1 MSVLR
6 ASVLLLCASFT
17 ACAGS
22 SAAPEQTAPQPSAV
36 AAVATSQSASST
48 PSNEAPS
55 GNAKAPSSA
64 APLASASAAS
74 AVEPLGVCD
83 QAKRKEALA
92 ALNQATPFLEQLRR
106 EQHPSKEEW
115 ERNMA
120 ALLFAAEAGL
130 LEAQYQYGKALFGAR
145 FGKQAPQKDEEAD
158 YVRALQFVRAAA
170 VRGHEPSKALFPE
183 LAEAKLPSK
192 LAMPLQDV
200 PRAWVV
206 KAVKNA
212 DEWVAKCR

>member
-1 MSVLR
+1 MLVLR

-22 SAAPEQTAPQPSAV
+22 STAPDQAQPSAD
-36 AAVATSQSASST
+36 AAATATQSAAPAQSS
-48 PSNEAPS
+48 EAGS
-55 GNAKAPSSA
+55 GEAKGPSSV
-64 APLASASAAS
+64 APLASASAAP
-74 AVEPLGVCD
+74 ALEPLGVCD
-83 QAKRKEALA
+83 PAKRKEALA

-115 ERNMA
+115 ERNLA

-145 FGKQAPQKDEEAD
+145 FGKQTPQKDEEAD

-170 VRGHEPSKALFPE
+170 VRGHEPARALFPD

-192 LAMPLQDV
+192 LATPLQDV

-206 KAVKNA
+206 NAVKNA